1 MIKRKECS
9 EKIWIILKIGLIQLV
24 VGILLIIYGYKVGV
38 ILVMLGLWGLC
49 IYKKKEKGL
58 WKIKMKS

>member
-9 EKIWIILKIGLIQLV
+9 EKIWIILKTGLIQLV

-49 IYKKKEKGL
+49 IYKKKKDYG
-58 WKIKMKS
+58 K

>member
-1 MIKRKECS
+1 MIKGKECS
-9 EKIWIILKIGLIQLV
+9 EKIWIILKTGLIQLV

-49 IYKKKEKGL
+49 IYKKKKR
-58 WKIKMKS
+58 

>member
-1 MIKRKECS
+1 MIKGKECS
-9 EKIWIILKIGLIQLV
+9 EKIWIILKTGLIQLV

-49 IYKKKEKGL
+49 IYKKKKKDYG
-58 WKIKMKS
+58 K